1 MRLFRTRVER
11 QRRERLKTLPPLALE
26 FQELMGEVF
35 SETSTAIA
43 PEEMKAM
50 RTRAAELARMILSEI
65 EELRWD
71 QALAP
76 DVRQMLEATQRR
88 MLTDARIKGLL
99 KESSGAP
106 ASA

>member
-1 MRLFRTRVER
+1 MRLFRTRTER
-11 QRRERLKTLPPLALE
+11 VRRERLKTLPPMALE

-35 SETSTAIA
+35 GEATPPMA
-43 PEEMKAM
+43 PDEMQAL

-88 MLTDARIKGLL
+88 MLTDVRIKGLL
-99 KESSGAP
+99 KDSPA
-106 ASA
+106 ASAGA